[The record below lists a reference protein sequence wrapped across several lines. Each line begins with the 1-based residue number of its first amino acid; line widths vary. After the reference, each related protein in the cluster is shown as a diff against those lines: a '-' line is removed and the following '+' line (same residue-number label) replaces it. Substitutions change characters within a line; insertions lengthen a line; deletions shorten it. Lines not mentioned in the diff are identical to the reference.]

1 MIADDV
7 RRKNVL
13 TKCRDIQIARN
24 MLLLSATRPALTM
37 YLPIQASNPVRTNIT
52 SAACVAVCLN
62 RKRKPTRPTVRRTNK
77 PSKAEIRRCVISIM
91 VLMVGAR
98 GTTSPLQSGQWLPQ
112 PSPEPVARTT
122 VPARIVTMCHT
133 NVAHAILD
141 IHLSGSP
148 GPSVVDVF
156 SLLALPIPIPPVNIP
171 RTAGHSMGISA

>member
-1 MIADDV
+1 M
-7 RRKNVL
+7 R
-13 TKCRDIQIARN
+13 CRDIQIARN
-24 MLLLSATRPALTM
+24 MLLLSATKPAFTM
-37 YLPIQASNPVRTNIT
+37 YLPIHASNPVKTNIT
-52 SAACVAVCLN
+52 NAACVAVCRNL
-62 RKRKPTRPTVRRTNK
+62 KRNPTSPTVRRTRR
-77 PSKAEIRRCVISIM
+77 PSNAEILRCVISIM

-98 GTTSPLQSGQWLPQ
+98 GTTSPLQSGQWLPH
-112 PSPEPVARTT
+112 PSPEPVARTM

-156 SLLALPIPIPPVNIP
+156 SLRTLPIPIPPVNIP